1 MNDNITELSQ
11 SKKSKTNKK
20 DTQWE
25 NLLTLL
31 TPEES
36 VLNEFAKTKFE
47 QFTDELFLFFRN
59 LETQGLTDFKQLY
72 DSFFK
77 RLMAL
82 WMIVLPPSLDGVDL
96 VKADFES
103 RLIELLENP
112 ESISII
118 PIYKYWLKLWD
129 QWVVKYRKL
138 FIENF
143 KKEPNL

>member
-59 LETQGLTDFKQLY
+59 LEAQGLTDFKQLY

-96 VKADFES
+96 VKAGFER
-103 RLIELLENP
+103 RLIELLEKP